1 MRTFEFRLYPTKD
14 QQVTLLRHLDI
25 CRQLYNHILES
36 LNTARTNGE
45 KHDWN
50 WTSAM
55 IPQWKRSTFP
65 QFKEVYSKVAQ
76 MTNDTLWDNIKSLSA
91 LKKKGFRVGRL
102 RFKGQGWYNTLN
114 YNQSGFKI
122 DYDHK
127 KIEFSKIGIINAKIH
142 RQINGKVKGIIIKH
156 TSTDQWYA
164 CIQCDTESVLLP
176 RTGKSVGIDLGVSKF
191 AHDSDNHIIEN
202 PKYMQQSLAKLKTLQ
217 RSVSRK
223 KKGSSNRRKAKFKL
237 TKLHAHIVNQRKDHL
252 HKASSYYIK
261 NYDTIC
267 VEKLNIKPLTR
278 KGKSKTLHRNIL
290 DAGWGLF
297 FQYLSY
303 KAQSAGR
310 QLIKVPPQYTSQNC
324 SQCGTRVPKELSD
337 RLHVCPHCGYI
348 ADRDYN
354 ASLNIKK
361 RGLEQTSLL
370 MESRPT
376 PLLITSSGE
385 SGR

>member
-1 MRTFEFRLYPTKD
+1 MRTFEFRLYPTAD

-25 CRQLYNHILES
+25 CRQLYNHILEL
-36 LNTARTNGE
+36 LNTSRNNGE

-55 IPQWKRSTFP
+55 IPQWKRGDFP
-65 QFKEVYSKVAQ
+65 QFKDVYSKVAQ

-91 LKKKGFRVGRL
+91 LKKKGFRVGKL

-142 RQINGKVKGIIIKH
+142 REINGKVKGIIIKH
-156 TSTDQWYA
+156 TNTNQWYA
-164 CIQCDTESVLLP
+164 CVQCNTESILLP
-176 RTGKSVGIDLGVSKF
+176 RTGKVVGIDMGVTKF
-191 AHDSDNHIIEN
+191 VHDSDNHIIEN
-202 PKYMQQSLAKLKTLQ
+202 PKYMQQSLVKLKTLQ

-223 KKGSSNRRKAKFKL
+223 KKGSHNRKKAKAKL
-237 TKLHAHIVNQRKDHL
+237 TKLHEHIVNQRKDHL
-252 HKASSYYIK
+252 HKASTYYIK

-267 VEKLNIKPLTR
+267 VEKLNIKPITR
-278 KGKSKTLHRNIL
+278 KGKRKTLHRNIL

-310 QLIKVPPQYTSQNC
+310 QIIHVPPQYTSQDC

-337 RLHVCPHCGYI
+337 RMHVCPHCGFV

-361 RGLEQTSLL
+361 RGLEKTSLL

>member
-36 LNTARTNGE
+36 LNKSRENGE
-45 KHDWN
+45 DHDWN

-55 IPQWKRSTFP
+55 LPIWKRTDFP
-65 QFKEVYSKVAQ
+65 QLKEVYSKVAQ
-76 MTNDTLWDNIKSLSA
+76 MTNDTLWDNIKALSV
-91 LKKKGFRVGRL
+91 LKKKGFRVGKL

-127 KIEFSKIGIINAKIH
+127 KIEFSKIGIINTKLH
-142 RQINGKVKGIIIKH
+142 RQISGKVKGIIIKH
-156 TSTDQWYA
+156 TSTNQWYA
-164 CIQCDTESVLLP
+164 CVQCDSEATLLP
-176 RTGKSVGIDLGVSKF
+176 RTGKTVGIDMGVTKF
-191 AHDSDNHIIEN
+191 THDSDNHIIEN
-202 PKYMQQSLAKLKTLQ
+202 PKYMQQSLLKLKTLQ
-217 RSVSRK
+217 RSLSRK
-223 KKGSSNRRKAKFKL
+223 QKGSCNRQKAKAKF
-237 TKLHAHIVNQRKDHL
+237 TKLHEHIVNQRKDHL
-252 HKASSYYIK
+252 HKASHYYIQ
-261 NYDTIC
+261 NYDKII

-278 KGKSKTLHRNIL
+278 KGKSTTLHCNIL

-310 QLIKVPPQYTSQNC
+310 QIQYVSPQYTSQDC
-324 SQCGTRVPKELSD
+324 SQCGNRVPKELSD
-337 RLHVCPHCGYI
+337 RLHVCPHCGFV

-354 ASLNIKK
+354 ASLNILK
-361 RGLEQTSLL
+361 RGMEYASSL
-370 MESRPT
+370 MESRP
-376 PLLITSSGE
+376 PLVLIASTSE

>member
-223 KKGSSNRRKAKFKL
+223 KKGRSNRRKAIFKL
-237 TKLHAHIVNQRKDHL
+237 TKLHAHIVTQRKDHL